1 MITKYRKYESYENL
15 PRYGN
20 ILLTTANSSLDR
32 QYIMLDVLRTDVYIY
47 SYHKNEVMPVVTM
60 HLDNAIKDGK
70 ILEKDVKEVFKKN
83 PQLVVDLYMG
93 LQNAENFYKEINSE
107 QLFELWNRK
116 LPELKYHLESNK
128 YNL

>member
-1 MITKYRKYESYENL
+1 VITKYRKYESYENL